1 MLLDQL
7 SRPLR
12 DLRISVTDRCN
23 MRCTYCMPSEF
34 FGPTH
39 AFLER
44 DELLTYEEIDL
55 LTRVFV
61 QLGVFKVRITGG
73 EPLLRRELP
82 ALISRLAKLPE
93 VSDLTLTTNGLLLA
107 RHAASLKKAGLHRV
121 TVSLDSLDQDK
132 FDQMNGVGVDL
143 SEVLEGIEEAL
154 QVGLTPLKINA
165 VIQRGINESAVLDL
179 VERFHGTNCIVRFIE
194 YMDVGNTND
203 WKAGDVFGASEIV
216 QEISRRYP
224 LSPVEP
230 NYKGEVARRWRFDDG
245 DGEIGVIASVTQPF
259 CGDCTR
265 ARLSSEGRLYTCLF
279 ASEGFDLRSMLRGG
293 ASVDEIRQGIETVW
307 TGRKDRY
314 SEERSEFPVSGK
326 RVEMSHIGG

>member
-34 FGPTH
+34 FGPNH

-55 LTRVFV
+55 LTRIFV
-61 QLGVFKVRITGG
+61 QLGVVKVRVTGG

-82 ALISRLAKLPE
+82 ELISRLAKLPE
-93 VSDLTLTTNGLLLA
+93 ISDLTLTTNGLLLA
-107 RHAASLKKAGLHRV
+107 RYAASLKKAGLHRV
-121 TVSLDSLDQDK
+121 TVSLDSLDQEQ
-132 FDQMNGVGVDL
+132 FDQLNGVGVDL
-143 SEVLEGIEEAL
+143 AEVLEGIEEAL
-154 QVGLTPLKINA
+154 HVGLSPLKINA
-165 VIQRGINESAVLDL
+165 VIQRGVNESAILDL

-194 YMDVGNTND
+194 YMDVGNTNG
-203 WKAGDVFGASEIV
+203 WKSEDVVGASEII
-216 QEISRRYP
+216 QEISRHHS

-245 DGEIGVIASVTQPF
+245 GEIGVIASVTQPF

-265 ARLSSEGRLYTCLF
+265 ARLSPEGRLYSCLF
-279 ASEGFDLRSMLRGG
+279 ASEGFNLRSMLRGG
-293 ASVDEIRQGIETVW
+293 ASVDAIRQSIETVW
-307 TGRKDRY
+307 AGREDRY
-314 SEERSEFPVSGK
+314 SEERSKRPVSGE